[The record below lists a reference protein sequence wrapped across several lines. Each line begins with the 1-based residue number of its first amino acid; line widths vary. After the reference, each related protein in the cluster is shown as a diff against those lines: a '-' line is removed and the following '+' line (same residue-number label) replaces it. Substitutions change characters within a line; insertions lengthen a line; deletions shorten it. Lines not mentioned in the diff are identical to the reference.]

1 MNDAFR
7 RYAFGRSFNLNLSEK
22 HVETLSLLCKGD
34 MIASLGLGGTQI
46 HGLER
51 RGLVVMDVSEEGQR
65 RFRPTKAGLLVY
77 DLLVEAGEYAA
88 LEVTRRETLELEDE
102 LHKREWEERFGRIKI
117 TLRERYR
124 RDPIKGEPA

>member
-7 RYAFGRSFNLNLSEK
+7 RYVFGRSFNLNLSEK

-34 MIASLGLGGTQI
+34 LIATLGLSGTQM

-51 RGLVVMDVSEEGQR
+51 RGLVAMDVSEDGQR
-65 RFRPTKAGLLVY
+65 RFRPTKAGTLVY

-88 LEVTRRETLELEDE
+88 LEAKRRETLDLENE
-102 LHKREWEERFGRIKI
+102 LHQREWDERFGRIQI
-117 TLRERYR
+117 TLKERYR